1 MEQLLLTPREAAE
14 RLAIGRS
21 KLYELLAD
29 GALESVHIGSSR
41 RIPVGAL
48 ADFVNGLRTRAGSAS
63 RPDAQMEV
71 RT

>member
-14 RLAIGRS
+14 RLSIGRS
-21 KLYELLAD
+21 KLYELLAE

-48 ADFVNGLRTRAGSAS
+48 ADFVNSLRTRARSAS
-63 RPDAQMEV
+63 GPDAQLEARV
-71 RT
+71 

>member
-1 MEQLLLTPREAAE
+1 MERLLLTPQEAAD

-21 KLYELLAD
+21 KLYELLAA

-48 ADFVNGLRTRAGSAS
+48 ADFINGLRSKAGSPS
-63 RPDAQMEV
+63 RAEAQA
-71 RT
+71 